1 VGKTFS
7 CIVDYTRLSKG
18 QNCVET
24 PVSQYTDHRITIP
37 NGSLG
42 VIYSGSIGR
51 SRSRLKMVRT
61 LIPAHCRENGALRA
75 PLVVWKKVVQGIS
88 IMATCVELL
97 ESVLGGY

>member
-1 VGKTFS
+1 
-7 CIVDYTRLSKG
+7 
-18 QNCVET
+18 
-24 PVSQYTDHRITIP
+24 
-37 NGSLG
+37 
-42 VIYSGSIGR
+42 
-51 SRSRLKMVRT
+51 MVRT